1 MPPADGA
8 WSGTPLAFPLIQGA
22 DCCGRIVQV
31 GVGVAPVLDARVGAR
46 RSVRGVR
53 RRTRPRGVSRR
64 VGLVGRR
71 TGLAPV
77 RVLDVERGEIE
88 PVVART
94 YPLREIVQAQNDFMA
109 KSFIGKL
116 VLVVAAS

>member
-1 MPPADGA
+1 M
-8 WSGTPLAFPLIQGA
+8 
-22 DCCGRIVQV
+22 
-31 GVGVAPVLDARVGAR
+31 
-46 RSVRGVR
+46 
-53 RRTRPRGVSRR
+53 
-64 VGLVGRR
+64 
-71 TGLAPV
+71 

-94 YPLREIVQAQNDFMA
+94 YPLREIVQVQNDFMA